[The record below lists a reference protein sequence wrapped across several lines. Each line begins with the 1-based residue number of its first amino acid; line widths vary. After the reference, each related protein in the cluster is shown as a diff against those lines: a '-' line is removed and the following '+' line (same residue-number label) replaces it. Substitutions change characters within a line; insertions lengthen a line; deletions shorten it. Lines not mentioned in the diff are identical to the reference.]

1 MPISLTAPEGF
12 AALAAPL
19 RTLVTKVLHHE
30 YRRVGEIGL
39 VLARDP
45 QLRILNREWRG
56 IDRAT
61 DVISFAY
68 DEHELD
74 AATRPVGGDLVFSL
88 DRVAKQAKR
97 FRVSVGAEFARLVIH
112 GALHLCGH
120 DHKDEH
126 ERLLM
131 RKREDAA
138 LGRSGAIVKA
148 FDGVFAR
155 VARAVPVR
163 AGKSTARVRKPA
175 RAVKS
180 RAAAQAPARPPAKR
194 AASASAKK
202 RTAKKRTAKQRAAK
216 QRTAI
221 PPRVARKRDAARRS
235 R

>member
-1 MPISLTAPEGF
+1 MPISLTAPDDF

-45 QLRILNREWRG
+45 QLRILNREWRQ

-68 DEHELD
+68 DEHESD

-88 DRVAKQAKR
+88 DRVRTQAKR
-97 FRVSVGAEFARLVIH
+97 FRVSEGAEFARLVIH

-120 DHKDEH
+120 DHKDEG

-131 RKREDAA
+131 RKREEAA
-138 LGRSGAIVKA
+138 LQRSGVLVKS
-148 FDGVFAR
+148 FDRVFAR
-155 VARAVPVR
+155 VARALPVG
-163 AGKSTARVRKPA
+163 AAKSTAKARKLAQSVPSKAVAKPA
-175 RAVKS
+175 
-180 RAAAQAPARPPAKR
+180 ARPPAKR
-194 AASASAKK
+194 AASA
-202 RTAKKRTAKQRAAK
+202 TAKQRAATK
-216 QRTAI
+216 RTAT
-221 PPRVARKRDAARRS
+221 PRGVARKRDAARRS
-235 R
+235 G